1 MKRVKRKKDKH
12 EELEREE
19 IRGALD
25 DSLRE
30 LIDGKLLGEKIIWKN
45 LPWIVAFTLLGMAY
59 IHNRNRMETRQ
70 RERVSLIREVEG
82 LRGESLT
89 VSLELM
95 KISSQAEVVRRV
107 EREGLGLEVS
117 RDLPVLIKE

>member
-82 LRGESLT
+82 LRGEALT